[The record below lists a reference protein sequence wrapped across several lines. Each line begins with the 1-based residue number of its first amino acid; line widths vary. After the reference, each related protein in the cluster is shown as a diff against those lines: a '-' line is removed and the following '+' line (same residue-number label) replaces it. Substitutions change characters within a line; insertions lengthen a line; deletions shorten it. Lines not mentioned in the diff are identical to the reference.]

1 MYISNR
7 ETSGTPLKAKKKKGK
22 LQLKLP
28 TQTRSKQT
36 VLTILDACSHLLIEN
51 GFFGVTTDRVA
62 KAAGVSIGSLY
73 QFFGNKESV
82 VSALIQNLMKNDI
95 EMLKSLAHE
104 IEKTEPQNRVRFLVQ
119 SILEHFRPSI
129 ELRTNLQAIQN
140 YLVDKSLHQEYIL
153 AYAKLFE
160 GLIVNSNTSEKQRKS
175 YVTANAFVGMI
186 HNMLHD
192 NPNFHNESDLVREI
206 TRLFESYL
214 TTN

>member
-7 ETSGTPLKAKKKKGK
+7 ETSGTPLKVKKQKGK

-119 SILEHFRPSI
+119 SILEHFRPTI
-129 ELRTNLQAIQN
+129 EPRSLSKTKSSSCANNPATIPPFALVGGPQNRAEIVIVRTSGT
-140 YLVDKSLHQEYIL
+140 YR
-153 AYAKLFE
+153 
-160 GLIVNSNTSEKQRKS
+160 T
-175 YVTANAFVGMI
+175 
-186 HNMLHD
+186 
-192 NPNFHNESDLVREI
+192 
-206 TRLFESYL
+206 
-214 TTN
+214 